1 MKQAGYEQAELTTK
15 MATGQIRRHR
25 PGISIQVEW
34 RTGWADQVREE
45 LSGIFLEVMAQIND
59 AEKEENNE

>member
-1 MKQAGYEQAELTTK
+1 MKQAGYEQVELTTK
-15 MATGQIRRHR
+15 MATGQINRHR
-25 PGISIQVEW
+25 PGIEIHVEW
-34 RTGWADQVREE
+34 RAGWADQVREE